1 MARLVCPETGEE
13 AAFGTLELESPSGG
27 LYDVRHSFSSGIT
40 RELFDRRVAAPRAP
54 GTSGV
59 WRFRELVDPD
69 LPSAAVVSLC
79 EGNTP
84 LYTSSPLSEYCCI
97 ERLWLK
103 HEGAN
108 PTGSFKDRG
117 MTVAVSRAVAAGAEV
132 LACASTG
139 NTAASLAAY
148 SARAGVRAVILV
160 PESSTAAGKLSQAV
174 AYGART
180 LRVRGGF
187 DVAMNLVRELA
198 RTGEVALLN
207 SANPF
212 RIEGQKTIVLEVLQQ
227 LAWDPPDWLVFPAG
241 NLGNCA
247 AFGKILR
254 ELVELGLIERVPR
267 LAAVQAEGAAPF
279 ARAFAQDFARLI
291 PVEPET
297 LASAIRI
304 GNPVSYARAVRSI
317 RETDGTVLAVSDED
331 ILDAKAAVD
340 AAGLGAEPAS
350 CAALAGAKKLAL
362 RGVIDLGERVVC
374 VLTGHLLKDPDT
386 TLAYH
391 EGRLGPAARANA
403 PVIVEPDLEA
413 LRSAIGSTGT
423 P

>member
-13 AAFGTLELESPSGG
+13 ASSDTLEFQTSTGG
-27 LYDVRHSFSSGIT
+27 LYDVLHSFPTGLT
-40 RELFDRRVAAPRAP
+40 RELFDNRVAAPRAP

-59 WRFRELVDPD
+59 WRFKELVDPD

-84 LYTSSPLSEYCCI
+84 LYTSPQLSDYSCI

-160 PESSTAAGKLSQAV
+160 PESSTATGKLSQAV

-187 DVAMNLVRELA
+187 DVAMNLVRVISLFYVGIYFSMKTFDIMHHDVWQA
-198 RTGEVALLN
+198 VFIILSIFAWALW
-207 SANPF
+207 AVWAV
-212 RIEGQKTIVLEVLQQ
+212 RKTVVRQH
-227 LAWDPPDWLVFPAG
+227 
-241 NLGNCA
+241 
-247 AFGKILR
+247 
-254 ELVELGLIERVPR
+254 
-267 LAAVQAEGAAPF
+267 
-279 ARAFAQDFARLI
+279 ARA
-291 PVEPET
+291 
-297 LASAIRI
+297 
-304 GNPVSYARAVRSI
+304 
-317 RETDGTVLAVSDED
+317 
-331 ILDAKAAVD
+331 
-340 AAGLGAEPAS
+340 
-350 CAALAGAKKLAL
+350 
-362 RGVIDLGERVVC
+362 
-374 VLTGHLLKDPDT
+374 
-386 TLAYH
+386 
-391 EGRLGPAARANA
+391 
-403 PVIVEPDLEA
+403 
-413 LRSAIGSTGT
+413 
-423 P
+423 